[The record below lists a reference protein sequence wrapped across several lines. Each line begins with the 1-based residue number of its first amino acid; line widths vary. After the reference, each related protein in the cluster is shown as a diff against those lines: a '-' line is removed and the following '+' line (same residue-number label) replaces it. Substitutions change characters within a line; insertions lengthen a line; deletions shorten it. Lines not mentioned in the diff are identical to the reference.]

1 MFNFRFPRAGMRFA
15 ALFSAAL
22 LILMVAATAPA
33 QVLDRPVAIVRL
45 VETVNIGRR
54 DVDSQVALFEQQV
67 GRALQ
72 PAEKQQVLE
81 ALINDELLL
90 QAASRAGVRV
100 TQEEIRNY
108 LTVQRQQWS
117 QALGVTLSEEQFR
130 FQVEQQTGRPWV
142 DFLEDV
148 TDELIKLKYV
158 RQRESELFAGVTNVS
173 EAEVQ
178 SFYEEQATSFT
189 NPAMVSSRH
198 VYVDLRGTTD
208 QERQVARTNLEAYRR
223 QIRSGALTFEQLE
236 RRALDDSS
244 INADNFGYL
253 MRNDPRSQQ
262 LLGRV
267 FIDALFGLSEG
278 EVAGVLESNV
288 ALHIVLVTDRR
299 SARILSLDD
308 PILPG
313 QSVTVR
319 QQIRNLLA
327 NQKEQQALGMAVEK
341 IVGDLREEA
350 EVTVFE
356 SNIPW

>member
-1 MFNFRFPRAGMRFA
+1 MSESRFPRRGTPFA
-15 ALFSAAL
+15 AFPVAIV
-22 LILMVAATAPA
+22 LILIVAATAPA
-33 QVLDRPVAIVRL
+33 QVLDRPVAVVRL

-54 DVDSQVALFEQQV
+54 EVDAQVALFEQQI

-72 PAEKQQVLE
+72 PAEKQQILE

-108 LTVQRQQWS
+108 LAVQRQQWS

-130 FQVEQQTGRPWV
+130 LQVEQQTGRPWV

-158 RQRESELFAGVTNVS
+158 RQRESRLFEGVMSVS
-173 EAEVQ
+173 EAEIQ
-178 SFYEEQATSFT
+178 SFYDEQATSFT
-189 NPAMVSSRH
+189 NPAMVSFRH
-198 VYVDLRGTTD
+198 VYVDLRGKTD
-208 QERQVARTNLEAYRR
+208 QERQAARASLEAYRR

-236 RRALDDSS
+236 RRAVDDAAIS
-244 INADNFGYL
+244 ADNFGYL

-262 LLGRV
+262 LLGRS
-267 FIDALFGLSEG
+267 FIEALFGLSEG
-278 EVAGVLESNV
+278 DIAGVLESNV

-313 QSVTVR
+313 QNVTVR

-327 NQKEQQALGMAVEK
+327 NQKEQQALGRAVEK
-341 IVGDLREEA
+341 IVGDLRAEA
-350 EVTVFE
+350 EITVFE
-356 SNIPW
+356 SNVPW